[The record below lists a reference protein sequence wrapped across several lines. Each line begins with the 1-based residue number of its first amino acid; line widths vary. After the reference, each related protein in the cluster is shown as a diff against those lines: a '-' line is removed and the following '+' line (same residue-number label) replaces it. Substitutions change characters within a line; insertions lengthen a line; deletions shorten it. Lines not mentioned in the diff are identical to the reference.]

1 MHMKKLK
8 VLLIFLITLFPS
20 FVYAYSEY
28 IIPGGESIGIN
39 IKTEGILIVGFYKI
53 DGNLNK
59 GTPIL
64 KSGDIII
71 KVGDN
76 YVNNEEDLVNA
87 ISKTMN
93 NNEVK
98 LLVRRGTETFYSD
111 LNLIYSEGTYKTGLY
126 IKDNI
131 SGIGTLSY
139 IDPSTNLYGALGHEI
154 VETNTNKRI
163 EVKSGSIYE
172 SVVTGID
179 RSVRG
184 VIGAKNAKF
193 IESNNYGDILKNT
206 IYGIYGN
213 YKEDISS
220 KEALK
225 IKGIDEI
232 NKGEAYIY
240 TVLDGNKK
248 EKYRINITKLDKNSK
263 EKNIYFEIDDERLLE
278 EAGGIVQGMSGSPII
293 QGDNLIGVV
302 THVVI
307 SNPKSGYG
315 IDIVSMLEEGE
326 K

>member
-1 MHMKKLK
+1 MKKLK

-20 FVYAYSEY
+20 FAYAYSEY

-39 IKTEGILIVGFYKI
+39 IKTDGILIVGFYKI

-93 NNEVK
+93 DNEVK

-126 IKDNI
+126 IKDSI

-232 NKGEAYIY
+232 NEGEAYIY

-263 EKNIYFEIDDERLLE
+263 EKNIYFEIDDDRLLE

>member
-1 MHMKKLK
+1 MKKLK

-93 NNEVK
+93 DNEVK

-126 IKDNI
+126 IKDSI

-263 EKNIYFEIDDERLLE
+263 EKNIYFEIDDDRLLE

>member
-1 MHMKKLK
+1 ML
-8 VLLIFLITLFPS
+8 
-20 FVYAYSEY
+20 
-28 IIPGGESIGIN
+28 
-39 IKTEGILIVGFYKI
+39 
-53 DGNLNK
+53 
-59 GTPIL
+59 
-64 KSGDIII
+64 
-71 KVGDN
+71 
-76 YVNNEEDLVNA
+76 
-87 ISKTMN
+87 SKTMN
-93 NNEVK
+93 DNEVK

-126 IKDNI
+126 IKDSI

-232 NKGEAYIY
+232 NEGEAYIY

-263 EKNIYFEIDDERLLE
+263 EKNIYFEIDDDRLLE

>member
-1 MHMKKLK
+1 MKKLK

-20 FVYAYSEY
+20 FAYAYSEY

-39 IKTEGILIVGFYKI
+39 IKTDGILIVGFYKI

-93 NNEVK
+93 DNEVK

-126 IKDNI
+126 IKDSI

-263 EKNIYFEIDDERLLE
+263 EKNIYFEIDDDRLLE